1 MHKANYLNK
10 HIKHTITRFSLL
22 DSMTHNKYSWKKS
35 NSQYAVISSSSK
47 FSNIGLRSVV
57 DNKYKFIRA
66 EEPEKESLKGDIWKN
81 VPKLKYSGLDIGLFS
96 EKRSACSNKKVK
108 PCSSVRKH
116 NSKFKLHS
124 KYYAEKRKIQQNV
137 VRNRTTSLKSETK
150 QETAT
155 LQASSSVQ
163 RNLSPD
169 VYLKPSCLME
179 EGLKKVENANTSIV
193 KPSSKLSLKS
203 PSADVR
209 RKTEIRTRYKIRKLA
224 KVGLK
229 RSMNNTNPI
238 AKKTMKL
245 SESNNVGT
253 SPRITTRY
261 KLRRLS
267 CDFRNTK
274 RKSVIFHNSRVK
286 QNRFKWQ
293 REKLK
298 EKRFCNPKTVKMISK
313 YKLRNLGHW
322 EQFAVSK
329 SGEPRSKIVSR
340 YRLRILA
347 NNGKAMHKSPRQ
359 QRNACR
365 RIISKYR
372 LLNLKKSKGEYT
384 KRVVSK
390 YKLLNNVKRTK
401 LHHRR
406 VQRVKSKYKLDQRA
420 GQPWYRWRR
429 LTVQPKK
436 SVVQE
441 YAKKLVKKIK
451 SVSNPWHF
459 KNAHKLIR
467 KNDCLFYIRF
477 GYCTRGSQ
485 CPHAHDPTRVVICR
499 RFLRGKCNNKFCRF
513 SHVISDEKL
522 PQCQFF
528 AQGRCDIYECPYLHV
543 TYAPGTAVC
552 KKFQLGR
559 CMQGKHCSKR
569 HIYTNNLKKK
579 TVKKKHAKSTT
590 VETKEEDISE
600 MECTSCPA
608 GECIHFIRLPTD
620 SIAEENEKPK
630 LIGERYMDI
639 TIRNDR
645 CHTDETS

>member
-1 MHKANYLNK
+1 
-10 HIKHTITRFSLL
+10 
-22 DSMTHNKYSWKKS
+22 MTHNKYSWKKS

-485 CPHAHDPTRVVICR
+485 CPHAHDPTR
-499 RFLRGKCNNKFCRF
+499 
-513 SHVISDEKL
+513 
-522 PQCQFF
+522 
-528 AQGRCDIYECPYLHV
+528 
-543 TYAPGTAVC
+543 
-552 KKFQLGR
+552 LGR

>member
-1 MHKANYLNK
+1 
-10 HIKHTITRFSLL
+10 
-22 DSMTHNKYSWKKS
+22 MTNNKYSWKKS
-35 NSQYAVISSSSK
+35 NSDFAVISSSSK
-47 FSNIGLRSVV
+47 FSKIGLRSPV
-57 DNKYKFIRA
+57 NRQYKFIRTEA
-66 EEPEKESLKGDIWKN
+66 PEKDSEEVDISKN

-96 EKRSACSNKKVK
+96 DKRSACSNKNVK
-108 PCSSVRKH
+108 PCSSLRKH
-116 NSKFKLHS
+116 NSNFKLHS
-124 KYYAEKRKIQQNV
+124 KFYAEKREIQQNV
-137 VRNRTTSLKSETK
+137 VTNRTTRLKSETK
-150 QETAT
+150 QENSAE
-155 LQASSSVQ
+155 QASSSVQ
-163 RNLSPD
+163 HDVSPD
-169 VYLKPSCLME
+169 PDLKPGCLME
-179 EGLKKVENANTSIV
+179 EGLEKVENANTSIV
-193 KPSSKLSLKS
+193 KNSSKLSLKS
-203 PSADVR
+203 PSADVQ

-229 RSMNNTNPI
+229 GSMNTSPS
-238 AKKTMKL
+238 AKKIMRL

-253 SPRITTRY
+253 SQRITTRY
-261 KLRRLS
+261 KLRRLN
-267 CDFRNTK
+267 CQFRNTEM
-274 RKSVIFHNSRVK
+274 KSEKCAIFHNNRVK

-298 EKRFCNPKTVKMISK
+298 EKRHCNAETVKMISK
-313 YKLRNLGHW
+313 YKLRNVVHCDP
-322 EQFAVSK
+322 FAGSK
-329 SGEPRSKIVSR
+329 SGEQRSKIVSR
-340 YRLRILA
+340 YRLRVLP
-347 NNGKAMHKSPRQ
+347 NNGKAMQKTPCQ
-359 QRNACR
+359 QRNVCR

-372 LLNLKKSKGEYT
+372 LLNLKKSKSEYA

-390 YKLLNNVKRTK
+390 YKLHNNVKTTN

-429 LTVQPKK
+429 LPPVQPRK

-441 YAKKLVKKIK
+441 YAKKLVKRIK
-451 SVSNPWHF
+451 SVSSPWHF
-459 KNAHKLIR
+459 KGAHKLIR
-467 KNDCLFYIRF
+467 KNDCLFYVRF

-528 AQGRCDIYECPYLHV
+528 AEGRCDIYECPYLHV

-559 CMQGKHCSKR
+559 CMQGKRCLKR

-579 TVKKKHAKSTT
+579 TVKKKVVKSTT
-590 VETKEEDISE
+590 VEKKEEDDILE
-600 MECTSCPA
+600 MECTSCPK

-620 SIAEENEKPK
+620 SFAEGNEKPK
-630 LIGERYMDI
+630 LIGERYMNI
-639 TIRNDR
+639 TIQNDR
-645 CHTDETS
+645 CHTDETN